1 MRSDLSP
8 LRPKIKRIAMATAIT
23 APITA
28 CVLASVL
35 NTAITVARTGE
46 RSPASSRFSPFSP
59 EINRASGW
67 ASQYRYSRPEHPRME
82 GDCDRLQ
89 RRDGP
94 GLVRHPAVETVGEP
108 AVDDA

>member
-1 MRSDLSP
+1 
-8 LRPKIKRIAMATAIT
+8 MATAIT

-35 NTAITVARTGE
+35 NTAVTVVQTGE
-46 RSPASSRFSPFSP
+46 RSPASSRFSPSSP

-82 GDCDRLQ
+82 GDSDRLQ
-89 RRDGP
+89 RRDP
-94 GLVRHPAVETVGEP
+94 GLVRHHAVETVGEP